1 MPRHTIKLH
10 RFSLREKSHPFS
22 SLPFTF
28 IRVIF
33 VCASRR
39 GKGEKG
45 RLAFSL
51 IRERVPPLESKPP
64 FFHSSLLRPF
74 NLKKKKTPGNRHCH
88 IGVLSAPLSR
98 TLLFIITARRRG
110 RGGGIK
116 FPLKR
121 VKSLANQRFRFRA
134 KFMHGNLLDSWRHDA
149 PLLTTSLIFLSREIL
164 LGERASY

>member
-51 IRERVPPLESKPP
+51 IRERFSNRSRHFSIRP
-64 FFHSSLLRPF
+64 FFVPLTWKKRKLLEIVIATLACYRPPY
-74 NLKKKKTPGNRHCH
+74 LAHCY
-88 IGVLSAPLSR
+88 
-98 TLLFIITARRRG
+98 LLLPREG
-110 RGGGIK
+110 GGGGGIK

-149 PLLTTSLIFLSREIL
+149 PLLTTSLIFLSRGIL